1 MAVQLQERMAGLLGE
16 LRVAATPWRI
26 RALRG
31 DAVVVDSR
39 DAVVVWEPKRVTP
52 VYAVPE
58 ADVRGRI
65 EPLGPP
71 RPLEPSEA
79 RRPVLD
85 PRVPFEAHTAPGEVL
100 AIHAAGGR
108 VAGIRFADPLLEGR
122 VGIDFDAL
130 AWFEEDAPQMAHPR
144 DPFHRID
151 VRPTTRHVV
160 MSHHG
165 VVVVDT
171 DRARLLAETML
182 PVRWYVPEDAVR
194 VPLEPSDTT
203 TTCAYKG
210 RARYRSARIGDETL
224 RDLFWTYDEPLSD
237 GRDVA
242 GLLGVFAERL
252 DVVVD
257 GQPRERAGVV
267 AVHLSI

>member
-1 MAVQLQERMAGLLGE
+1 MAIQLQERTAELLGE

-26 RALRG
+26 RGIRANET
-31 DAVVVDSR
+31 VVDSR
-39 DAVVVWEPKRVTP
+39 DAVLVWEPRRVTP
-52 VYAVPE
+52 VYAVPDP
-58 ADVRGRI
+58 DVAGRI

-71 RPLEPSEA
+71 RPLDPAEA

-85 PRVPFEAHTAPGEVL
+85 PSVPFDAHTAPGEAL
-100 AIHAAGGR
+100 AVHAAGGV
-108 VAGIRFADPLLEGR
+108 VAAFRFGDPLLEGR
-122 VGIDFDAL
+122 IAIDFDAL
-130 AWFEEDAPQMAHPR
+130 AWFEEDAPQVAHPR

-151 VRPTTRHVV
+151 VRPTPRHVV
-160 MSHHG
+160 MSHRG
-165 VVVVDT
+165 VVVVET

-210 RARYRSARIGDETL
+210 RACYRSARVADEVL

-237 GRDVA
+237 GRAVA

-252 DVVVD
+252 EVVVD
-257 GQPRERAGVV
+257 GEPRVRTGVL
-267 AVHLSI
+267 AVHPSV

>member
-1 MAVQLQERMAGLLGE
+1 MAIQLQERMAGLLGD
-16 LRVAATPWRI
+16 LRVAGTPWRI
-26 RALRG
+26 RGVRG
-31 DAVVVDSR
+31 DEVVVDSR
-39 DAVVVWEPKRVTP
+39 NAVLVWEPKRVTP

-58 ADVRGRI
+58 SDVAGRI

-85 PRVPFEAHTAPGEVL
+85 PSVPFDAHTAPGEAV
-100 AIHAAGGR
+100 AVHVDGGT
-108 VAGIRFADPLLEGR
+108 VAGIRYVDPLLEGR

-130 AWFEEDAPQMAHPR
+130 AWFEEDAPQVAHPR

-151 VRPTTRHVV
+151 ARPTPRHVV
-160 MSHHG
+160 MSHDG

-203 TTCAYKG
+203 STCAYKG
-210 RARYRSARIGDETL
+210 RARYRSARVGDEVL
-224 RDLFWTYDEPLSD
+224 HDLFWSYDEPLSD

-257 GQPRERAGVV
+257 GEPRERPGVL
-267 AVHLSI
+267 ALHPSI